1 MVRYCRDAG
10 GMDGEELTHCCVGAG
25 PLFTAGAKVLAETI
39 VMQDCL
45 SHPVGVLL
53 KQMGARPKRPA
64 KASSDVIIDPHV
76 AFAQAMIGSWLVK
89 ALPYFERYYF
99 GVAKEEVGRPSGKT
113 SESAAE

>member
-1 MVRYCRDAG
+1 
-10 GMDGEELTHCCVGAG
+10 
-25 PLFTAGAKVLAETI
+25 
-39 VMQDCL
+39 MQDRL

-53 KQMGARPKRPA
+53 RQMGARPKRPA

-99 GVAKEEVGRPSGKT
+99 GEAKEEAVRRSGMA
-113 SESAAE
+113 SENTAQ